1 MIRPMDVTEIRA
13 VLSPR
18 SREAGDFIAFP
29 KRLYRDCPCYVP
41 WFDRGMRRLFSRK
54 SPFFRHSDGEFFVAY
69 HGNTPVGRI
78 ALFENRNFN
87 SYTGNRDARFYFFD
101 AENSQPAA
109 DALFDLA
116 ANWARSR
123 KLTRLIGPQGFSS
136 MAGGGIL
143 VQGYDQMPAMTMM
156 GYNYPYYQELL
167 ESAGFSKYKDFVSA
181 YLDPRTYRS
190 PEKISRVAAIAM
202 KRGGF
207 DLPRIRGRRQMRALA
222 LEIGRLYN
230 ESWQDHAEFA
240 PLTEEELL
248 ELTNDLMLVTDPK
261 LLQVIR
267 KGDDL
272 AGFVLTFP
280 DLTNAL
286 IKAKGKLNPVSLWS
300 ILREK
305 RRTDKVIVNG
315 LGIHPR
321 YRNNGGTAILYHALE
336 KSVQGLGREFVGADL
351 TQVAETTEL
360 MLADLETLGA
370 RVYKRHRVY
379 HKGTS

>member
-1 MIRPMDVTEIRA
+1 
-13 VLSPR
+13 
-18 SREAGDFIAFP
+18 
-29 KRLYRDCPCYVP
+29 
-41 WFDRGMRRLFSRK
+41 
-54 SPFFRHSDGEFFVAY
+54 
-69 HGNTPVGRI
+69 
-78 ALFENRNFN
+78 
-87 SYTGNRDARFYFFD
+87 
-101 AENSQPAA
+101 
-109 DALFDLA
+109 
-116 ANWARSR
+116 
-123 KLTRLIGPQGFSS
+123 
-136 MAGGGIL
+136 
-143 VQGYDQMPAMTMM
+143 
-156 GYNYPYYQELL
+156 
-167 ESAGFSKYKDFVSA
+167 
-181 YLDPRTYRS
+181 
-190 PEKISRVAAIAM
+190 
-202 KRGGF
+202 
-207 DLPRIRGRRQMRALA
+207 MRALA

>member
-1 MIRPMDVTEIRA
+1 MMRGMKVRDIRA
-13 VLSPR
+13 VVSPR
-18 SREAGDFIAFP
+18 CPEAGDFIAFP
-29 KRLYRDCPCYVP
+29 KELYRDCPFYVP
-41 WFDRGMRRLFSRK
+41 WFDRGMRKLFARK
-54 SPFFRHSDGEFFVAY
+54 NPFFQHSDGEFFVAY
-69 HGNTPVGRI
+69 RGGIPVGRI
-78 ALFENRNFN
+78 GLFENRNFN
-87 SYTGNRDARFYFFD
+87 TYTGNRDARFYFFD
-101 AENSQPAA
+101 AEDDQSVA
-109 DALFDLA
+109 DSLFDFA
-116 ANWARSR
+116 VNWARSR
-123 KLTRLIGPQGFSS
+123 GLTRLIGPQGFSS

-143 VQGYDQMPAMTMM
+143 IQGFDQKPAMTMM
-156 GYNYPYYQELL
+156 GYNYPYYQSLI
-167 ESAGFSKYKDFVSA
+167 ESAGFTKYKDFVSA
-181 YLDPRTYRS
+181 YLNPGDYHT
-190 PEKISRVAAIAM
+190 PEKISRVASIAM

-207 DLPRIRGRRQMRALA
+207 DLPRIRNRRQTRALA

-240 PLTEEELL
+240 PLSEAELASL
-248 ELTNDLMLVTDPK
+248 AADLMLVTDPR

-280 DLTNAL
+280 DLTDAL
-286 IKAKGKLNPVSLWS
+286 IKAKGKLNPLTLWS

-305 RRTDKVIVNG
+305 RRTTKVIING

-336 KSVQGLGREFVGADL
+336 KSVRELGREFVGADL

-370 RVYKRHRVY
+370 RIYKRHRVY
-379 HKGTS
+379 QKKV